1 MLQRCIYCAS
11 VAYGVWMKVDYHIFK
26 SALNNYL
33 GLHMD
38 RKNRPTFFD
47 IHKEFPALDA
57 VTRAYPVI
65 RKEFDKLLEEGLT
78 LPQYHEVDSG
88 ERAISDTTP
97 NRWNVFILECLGY
110 KVGPNVARCPETM
123 RALADVP
130 GMIQA
135 FFSILDPGKSVPEHE
150 GPYLGY
156 LRYHLGLRV
165 PKKNPPK
172 IVVNGQD
179 YVWKEGEGV
188 LFDDSWPHQ
197 VVNTSDELRAVL
209 IVDVRR
215 PLPVTANV
223 VNKFVTEVVGRYAYG
238 RPVARKAEQFARGQL
253 TGPTSQL
260 GVH

>member
-1 MLQRCIYCAS
+1 
-11 VAYGVWMKVDYHIFK
+11 MKVDYHIFK
-26 SALNNYL
+26 SAVNGYL

-38 RKNRPTFFD
+38 RKNRPTFFNVS
-47 IHKEFPALDA
+47 ETFPALDA
-57 VTRAYPVI
+57 LTKAYPAI
-65 RKEFDKLLEEGLT
+65 RKEFDRVVAEGLA
-78 LPQYHEVDSG
+78 LPQYHEVDFG

-97 NRWNVFILECLGY
+97 NRWNVFMLECLGY
-110 KVGPNVARCPETM
+110 QVAPNAARCPETM
-123 RALADVP
+123 KALAGVP
-130 GMIQA
+130 DMVQA

-165 PKKNPPK
+165 PTDSPPK

-188 LFDDSWPHQ
+188 LFDDSWPHK
-197 VVNTSDELRAVL
+197 VVNDSKELRAVL

-215 PLPVTANV
+215 PMPATANV
-223 VNKFVTEVVGRYAYG
+223 VNKFVTDVVGRRFYG
-238 RPVARKAEQFARGQL
+238 RPVARKAEAFARGKL
-253 TGPTSQL
+253 SGSTKQL

>member
-1 MLQRCIYCAS
+1 
-11 VAYGVWMKVDYHIFK
+11 MKVDYHIFK
-26 SALNNYL
+26 SAVNGYL

-38 RKNRPTFFD
+38 RKNRPTFFNVS
-47 IHKEFPALDA
+47 ETFPALDA
-57 VTRAYPVI
+57 LTKAYPAI
-65 RKEFDKLLEEGLT
+65 RKEFDRVVAEGLA

-97 NRWNVFILECLGY
+97 NRWNVFMLECLGY
-110 KVGPNVARCPETM
+110 QVGPNAARCPETM
-123 RALADVP
+123 KALAGVP
-130 GMIQA
+130 DMVQA

-165 PKKNPPK
+165 PTDSPPK

-188 LFDDSWPHQ
+188 LFDDSWPHK
-197 VVNTSDELRAVL
+197 VVNDSKELRAVL

-215 PLPVTANV
+215 PMPATANV
-223 VNKFVTEVVGRYAYG
+223 VNKFVTDVVGRRFYG
-238 RPVARKAEQFARGQL
+238 RPVARKAEAFARGKL
-253 TGPTSQL
+253 KGSTGQL

>member
-1 MLQRCIYCAS
+1 
-11 VAYGVWMKVDYHIFK
+11 MKVDYHIFK
-26 SALNNYL
+26 SAVNGYL

-38 RKNRPTFFD
+38 RRNRPTFFN
-47 IHKEFPALDA
+47 ISETFPALDA
-57 VTRAYPVI
+57 VTKAYPVI
-65 RKEFDKLLEEGLT
+65 REEFDRVVAEGLS

-88 ERAISDTTP
+88 ERAISNTTP
-97 NRWNVFILECLGY
+97 NRWNVFMLECLGY
-110 KVGPNVARCPETM
+110 QVGPNVARCAETM
-123 RALADVP
+123 KALAGVP
-130 GMIQA
+130 DMVQA

-165 PKKNPPK
+165 PKNNPPK

-188 LFDDSWPHQ
+188 LFDDSWPHK
-197 VVNTSDELRAVL
+197 VVNDSKELRAVL

-215 PLPVTANV
+215 PLPATANV
-223 VNKFVTEVVGRYAYG
+223 VNKFVTDVVGRRFYG
-238 RPVARKAEQFARGQL
+238 RPVARKAEAFARGQL
-253 TGPTSQL
+253 SGSTKQL

>member
-1 MLQRCIYCAS
+1 
-11 VAYGVWMKVDYHIFK
+11 MKFDYHIFK
-26 SALNNYL
+26 SAVNGYL

-38 RKNRPTFFD
+38 RKNRPTFFNVPET
-47 IHKEFPALDA
+47 IPALDA
-57 VTRAYPVI
+57 VTKAYPAI
-65 RKEFDKLLEEGLT
+65 RQEFDRLVAEGLA

-97 NRWNVFILECLGY
+97 NRWNVFMLECLGY
-110 KVGPNVARCPETM
+110 QVGPNVARCPETM
-123 RALADVP
+123 KALAGVP
-130 GMIQA
+130 GMVQA

-165 PKKNPPK
+165 PKNNPPK

-188 LFDDSWPHQ
+188 LFDDSWPHE
-197 VVNTSDELRAVL
+197 VINSSDELRAVL

-215 PLPVTANV
+215 PMPVTANA
-223 VNKFVTEVVGRYAYG
+223 VNKFVTDVVGRRFYG
-238 RPVARKAEQFARGQL
+238 RPVARKAEAFARGEL
-253 TGPTSQL
+253 RGSTKQL